1 MHEPFYDATFL
12 LFTSTLNYFCF
23 YLIAVL
29 YFSYHDVGR
38 VVIFSSQRMQPF
50 QVVFIITWPLFIT
63 VMKLVIWLI
72 HLRNTCLNTSITRM
86 MKSGMRW
93 VEHVVLLE
101 EMRSAYKILVG
112 KPEGMRP
119 LGRFS
124 RMWKSNIKTDLG

>member
-1 MHEPFYDATFL
+1 
-12 LFTSTLNYFCF
+12 
-23 YLIAVL
+23 
-29 YFSYHDVGR
+29 
-38 VVIFSSQRMQPF
+38 
-50 QVVFIITWPLFIT
+50 
-63 VMKLVIWLI
+63 
-72 HLRNTCLNTSITRM
+72 